1 MSMCACYV
9 STPYVF
15 PVLQAGMAFA
25 ICNIGG
31 RLMAIAAPIVA
42 EVEIPLPMEIY
53 SVMALI
59 GLVLCLFV

>member
-1 MSMCACYV
+1 
-9 STPYVF
+9 
-15 PVLQAGMAFA
+15 
-25 ICNIGG
+25 
-31 RLMAIAAPIVA
+31 MAIAAPIVA